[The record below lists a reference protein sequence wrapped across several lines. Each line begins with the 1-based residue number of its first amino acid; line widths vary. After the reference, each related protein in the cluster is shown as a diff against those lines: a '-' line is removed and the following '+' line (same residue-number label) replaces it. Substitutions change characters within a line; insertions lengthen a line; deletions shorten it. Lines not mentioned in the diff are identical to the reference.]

1 MRYIFCAVFMM
12 VFTVLTMQPSQAEV
26 KEFKCTAVQSENVQK
41 TNMRRMRATVVVSE
55 AHLLSKADLIDTAKA
70 AAFDL
75 FKKSKMQVVVVKL
88 YPSEDYAEFFPQVL
102 DMTYAPD
109 SIGWDG
115 KPAAT
120 WVAYIAEKMPTEEEM
135 FRIRTWIL
143 EQAKNK
149 QTIIDRKEDLAKK
162 MKIPADDVY
171 FPIFKLVPCLMETNG

>member
-1 MRYIFCAVFMM
+1 MRYIFCAVLAMILI
-12 VFTVLTMQPSQAEV
+12 VSTVQTGQAEV
-26 KEFKCTAVQSENVQK
+26 KEFKCVDVESENVQK
-41 TNMRRMRATVVVSE
+41 TNIRRMRAAVVVPE
-55 AHLLSKADLIDTAKA
+55 AHLLSKTDLIDTAKA
-70 AAFDL
+70 AALDL
-75 FKKSKMQVVVVKL
+75 FKQSKMQVIVVKL

-109 SIGWDG
+109 SIGWNG
-115 KPAAT
+115 EPAST

>member
-1 MRYIFCAVFMM
+1 MRYIFCAVFAMFLT
-12 VFTVLTMQPSQAEV
+12 VFTVQSSPAEV
-26 KEFKCTAVQSENVQK
+26 KEFKCIAVQSENVQK
-41 TNMRRMRATVVVSE
+41 TNMRRMRAAVVVPE
-55 AHLLSKADLIDTAKA
+55 AHLLSKTDLIDTAKA
-70 AAFDL
+70 AALNL
-75 FKKSKMQVVVVKL
+75 FNQSKMQVIVVKL
-88 YPSEDYAEFFPQVL
+88 YPSEDYATFFPQVL

-120 WVAYIAEKMPTEEEM
+120 WVAYVAEKMPTEQEM

-149 QTIIDRKEDLAKK
+149 QTIIDRKEDLAKQ

-171 FPIFKLVPCLMETNG
+171 FPIFKLVPCLMENNG